1 MIILDGKKTSNN
13 IKDEIAD
20 EVKSII
26 VTGRRAPH
34 LAAILVGN
42 DGASETY
49 VSAKVKACEKV
60 GFKSTLIRL
69 SNSVTEKELLSEVEK
84 INNNLNID
92 GLIVQLPLPNHI
104 DEMKVTEAIDPKKD
118 VDGFHPS
125 NIGRMSLN
133 LPTYLPATPSGILE
147 LLKRYEVQT
156 SGKHCVVIGRSHIV
170 GSPMSILMARNKY
183 PGNCTVTLTHSRTKN
198 LKEITKS
205 ADILIVALGKSEFVT
220 SDMIKDGVCIIDV
233 GITRVKSNKTK
244 TGWKLLGDVNFEDV
258 KNKCSY
264 ITPVPGGVGP
274 MTISMLLKNTLLSA
288 KGEIYQK

>member
-1 MIILDGKKTSNN
+1 MIILDGKKTSND
-13 IKDEIAD
+13 IKEEIAD

-26 VTGRRAPH
+26 FSGGRIPH
-34 LAAILVGN
+34 LSAILVGN

-49 VSAKVKACEKV
+49 VNAKVKACEQV

-69 SNSVTEKELLSEVEK
+69 PNSVTEKELLSEVEK
-84 INNNLNID
+84 INNNQNID

-104 DEMKVTEAIDPKKD
+104 DEMKITEAIDPRKD

-125 NIGRMSLN
+125 NVGRMSLN

-147 LLKRYEVQT
+147 LLKRYEVHT
-156 SGKHCVVIGRSHIV
+156 NGKHCVVIGRSHIV
-170 GSPMSILMARNKY
+170 GSPISILMARNNY
-183 PGNCTVTLTHSRTKN
+183 PGNCTVTLTHSRTEN

-205 ADILIVALGKSEFVT
+205 ADILIVALGKSEFIN
-220 SDMIKDGVCIIDV
+220 SDMIKEGVCIIDV
-233 GITRVKSNKTK
+233 GITRVRSDKTK
-244 TGWKLLGDVNFEDV
+244 SGWKLLGDVNFEDV

-274 MTISMLLKNTLLSA
+274 MTIAMLLQNTLISA
-288 KGEIYQK
+288 KGEIFIK